1 MNTDLSFIS
10 ALISAIVRL
19 DRSRDRLAT
28 GFVKYQIIGK
38 VQSEMNAAV
47 SRMLMCT

>member
-1 MNTDLSFIS
+1 MNTDLSFMIS
-10 ALISAIVRL
+10 DFCDSAI

-38 VQSEMNAAV
+38 LQSEMNAAV

>member
-10 ALISAIVRL
+10 ALISAI
-19 DRSRDRLAT
+19 DRSKDRLAT